1 MPAPAFLVDM
11 NLPASLARALT
22 QAGFPAA
29 HVRERG
35 LGAASDETIVDHARD
50 RAEVI
55 ITNDLDFGRILAVQG
70 TSTPSV
76 VVLRLR
82 DVRPDRIAQVLAA
95 RLPAVSDALMSGAI
109 VLIDDGSVRIRALPV
124 AGSPK

>member
-1 MPAPAFLVDM
+1 MPGPAFLIDM

-22 QAGFPAA
+22 
-29 HVRERG
+29 
-35 LGAASDETIVDHARD
+35 GAPRSGGDESIVDHARA

-95 RLPAVSDALMSGAI
+95 RLPAVTDVLISGAI
-109 VLIDDGSVRIRALPV
+109 VLIDDSSVRIRALPV

>member
-1 MPAPAFLVDM
+1 MPAPAFLIDM

-22 QAGFPAA
+22 AAGLPST

-35 LGAASDETIVDHARD
+35 LGAESDETVVDRARE

-82 DVRPDRIAQVLAA
+82 DVRPDSIARVLAA
-95 RLPAVSDALMSGAI
+95 RLPALSDSLISGAI
-109 VLIDDGSVRIRALPV
+109 VLIDDSSVRIRALPV

>member
-1 MPAPAFLVDM
+1 M

-22 QAGFPAA
+22 EAGFPAA

-35 LGAASDETIVDHARD
+35 LGAESDEAIVDHARE

-55 ITNDLDFGRILAVQG
+55 VTNDLDFGRILAVQG

-82 DVRPDRIAQVLAA
+82 DVKPERIARVLAA
-95 RLPAVSDALMSGAI
+95 RLPAVSDVLMSGAI
-109 VLIDDGSVRIRALPV
+109 VSIDDGSVRIRALPV